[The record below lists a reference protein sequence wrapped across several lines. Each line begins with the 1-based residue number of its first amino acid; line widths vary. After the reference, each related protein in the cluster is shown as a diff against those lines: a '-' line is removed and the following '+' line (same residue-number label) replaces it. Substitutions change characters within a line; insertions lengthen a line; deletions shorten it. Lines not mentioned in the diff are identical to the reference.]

1 MAMTM
6 SRRFISGWGL
16 LALLLM
22 CITTPLQAK
31 KMLFAAMDD
40 WPPFIIDTNSISS
53 DSGFDGIDREL
64 LQELST
70 RTGIDIYLL
79 RYPFVR
85 ALQDMQGG
93 RVDLLTSLA
102 KTPARSR
109 YIGYLSTSYYQC
121 RPAFYAL
128 PAMAQQV
135 RSYADLRGKKIGYVR
150 GSAYFE
156 PFDSDRRLNKNA
168 VMNESQ
174 LPGKLL
180 KQRNQLFI
188 GTDCQVDY
196 SLHEMGLS
204 KQIVRTAYQ
213 PDQHIDLYIGYS
225 KAAGIEKEVALLDKA
240 LAEMVAEGWVARL
253 VNSYFHSDNLIYSVP
268 PTP

>member
-85 ALQDMQGG
+85 AL
-93 RVDLLTSLA
+93 LN
-102 KTPARSR
+102 
-109 YIGYLSTSYYQC
+109 
-121 RPAFYAL
+121 L
-128 PAMAQQV
+128 P
-135 RSYADLRGKKIGYVR
+135 RCL
-150 GSAYFE
+150 
-156 PFDSDRRLNKNA
+156 
-168 VMNESQ
+168 
-174 LPGKLL
+174 
-180 KQRNQLFI
+180 
-188 GTDCQVDY
+188 
-196 SLHEMGLS
+196 
-204 KQIVRTAYQ
+204 
-213 PDQHIDLYIGYS
+213 
-225 KAAGIEKEVALLDKA
+225 
-240 LAEMVAEGWVARL
+240 
-253 VNSYFHSDNLIYSVP
+253 
-268 PTP
+268 